1 MEELMKLIRQA
12 DVYAPEHLGIR
23 DVLVCGGR
31 IEWIREESR
40 EEIWE
45 EIWMEDP
52 ECEIIDGRGKMLVPG
67 FIDQHI
73 HITGGGGEG
82 SYRTKAPEVT
92 LSSLLKGGITT
103 VVGLLGT
110 DGISRSVENLLA
122 KAKALKEEGISCFIL
137 TGSYGY
143 PSVTLTGN
151 VEKDVAFLDEVLGVK
166 LALSDHRASNVTT
179 EELIRL
185 ASDVRR
191 AAMLSG
197 KPGIV
202 TLHMGDDKRGLQPVF
217 EALERTSIPVKTFR
231 PTHVSRRRELYRE
244 ALEFAKMGGYID
256 ITVGGT
262 STISTA
268 ECLRLA
274 EEHQVPMDRIT
285 FSSDG
290 QGSWSNYDAQG
301 HLLEIGVSSVASLH
315 ETLVHLVKEE
325 GMALESVLPYVTS
338 NVADALELERK
349 GRIKKG
355 ADADLLLLDQDLA
368 IDWELALG
376 DTAIENGILRKR
388 GTFED

>member
-1 MEELMKLIRQA
+1 MKLIKQA
-12 DVYAPEHLGIR
+12 EVYAPEYLGKK
-23 DVLVCGGR
+23 DVLVCQKA
-31 IEWIREESR
+31 IEWIRD
-40 EEIWE
+40 EIQ
-45 EIWMEDP
+45 IEDSQ
-52 ECEIIDGRGKMLVPG
+52 CEVIDGRGKLLVPG

-82 SYRTKAPEVT
+82 SYHTKAPEVN

-122 KAKALKEEGISCFIL
+122 KAKALKEEGISCYIC

-151 VEKDVAFLDEVLGVK
+151 VEKDVAFIDEVLGVK
-166 LALSDHRASNVTT
+166 LALSDHRSSNVTT

-202 TLHMGDDKRGLQPVF
+202 TLHMGDDRRGLKPVF
-217 EALERTSIPVKTFR
+217 EALERTSIPIKTFR
-231 PTHVSRRRELYRE
+231 PTHVSRKKELLLE

-256 ITVGGT
+256 ITVGGA
-262 STISTA
+262 SKIPVA
-268 ECLRLA
+268 DCLNMAKER
-274 EEHQVPMDRIT
+274 QVPMEHIT

-290 QGSWSNYDAQG
+290 QGSWSNYDSDG
-301 HLLEIGVSSVASLH
+301 HLLEIGISSVASLH
-315 ETLVHLVKEE
+315 EELVGLVKQEQMSLEE
-325 GMALESVLPYVTS
+325 VLPHITS
-338 NVADALELERK
+338 YVADGLGLSQK
-349 GRIKKG
+349 GRILEG
-355 ADADLLLLDQDLA
+355 ADADLLLLNPDLT

-376 DTAIENGILRKR
+376 CTMIRDGRLQKW
-388 GTFED
+388 GTFEKENRKIEIDN